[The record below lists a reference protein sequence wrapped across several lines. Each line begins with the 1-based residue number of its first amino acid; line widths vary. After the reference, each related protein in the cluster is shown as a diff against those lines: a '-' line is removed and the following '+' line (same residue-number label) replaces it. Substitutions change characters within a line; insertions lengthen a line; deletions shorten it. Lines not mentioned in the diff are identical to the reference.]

1 MSTTTNQ
8 ASSKLQHIRLQDMPV
23 EHLNPLMDRQF
34 VAGERTMLA
43 RIILRKGSIVPQH
56 SHDNEQITY
65 VLEGALKFVIE
76 GKELIVRG
84 GKFLSSHPTCRTAPR
99 HWRIPLISIFFVR
112 LARTGSVERMH
123 IYASNAPRVRQYVS
137 VTVAIES

>member
-8 ASSKLQHIRLQDMPV
+8 AISKLQHIRLQDMPV

-76 GKELIVRG
+76 GKELIVRSG
-84 GKFLSSHPTCRTAPR
+84 EILVIPSNMPHSAEALEDTVDLDIFCPPR
-99 HWRIPLISIFFVR
+99 EDWIRGTDAYLR
-112 LARTGSVERMH
+112 K
-123 IYASNAPRVRQYVS
+123 
-137 VTVAIES
+137 

>member
-23 EHLNPLMDRQF
+23 EHLNPLMDRQL

-76 GKELIVRG
+76 GKELIVRSG
-84 GKFLSSHPTCRTAPR
+84 EILVIPSNMPHSAEALEDTVDLDIFCPPR
-99 HWRIPLISIFFVR
+99 EDWIRGTDAYLR
-112 LARTGSVERMH
+112 K
-123 IYASNAPRVRQYVS
+123 
-137 VTVAIES
+137 

>member
-8 ASSKLQHIRLQDMPV
+8 ASPKLQHIRLQDMPV
-23 EHLNPLMDRQF
+23 EHLNPMMDRQF

-84 GKFLSSHPTCRTAPR
+84 GEILIIPSNMPHSAEALEDTVDLDIFCPPR
-99 HWRIPLISIFFVR
+99 EDWIRGTDAYLR
-112 LARTGSVERMH
+112 K
-123 IYASNAPRVRQYVS
+123 
-137 VTVAIES
+137 

>member
-76 GKELIVRG
+76 GKELIVRSG
-84 GKFLSSHPTCRTAPR
+84 EILVIPSNMPHSAEALEDTVDLDIFCPPR
-99 HWRIPLISIFFVR
+99 EDWIRGTDAYLR
-112 LARTGSVERMH
+112 K
-123 IYASNAPRVRQYVS
+123 
-137 VTVAIES
+137 

>member
-1 MSTTTNQ
+1 MSTITDR

-23 EHLNPLMDRQF
+23 EHLNPLIDRQF
-34 VAGERTMLA
+34 VAGERSMLA

-76 GKELIVRG
+76 GRERIVRSG
-84 GKFLSSHPTCRTAPR
+84 EILVIPSNLPHSAEALEDTVDLDIFCPPR
-99 HWRIPLISIFFVR
+99 EDWISGTDAYLR
-112 LARTGSVERMH
+112 K
-123 IYASNAPRVRQYVS
+123 
-137 VTVAIES
+137 